1 MVKVMPNKPESECN
15 PPLRAKGCG
24 PLRRF
29 GKDRKGVLAIEFAF
43 VIVPFLALMA
53 GIIEFGLSFL
63 VNRTLDYA
71 VAESTRLI
79 KTGQAQKASFD
90 KARFK
95 ADVCANMATFCDNSR
110 LEIDVRT
117 FDNFASIKNLPPMV
131 GNDGSFA
138 GGMNYTNSTGGQIVV
153 ARAVYT
159 WPMFTALLGT
169 DPGDAGTKRFLYSTQ
184 VFRNEPFP
192 W

>member
-1 MVKVMPNKPESECN
+1 MTLQPGTSDLARKKITRSN
-15 PPLRAKGCG
+15 PLR
-24 PLRRF
+24 PFWR
-29 GKDRKGVLAIEFAF
+29 DRKGVAAIEFAL
-43 VIVPFLALMA
+43 VGIPFLALMA
-53 GIIEFGLSFL
+53 GIIEFGLSFI
-63 VNRTLDYA
+63 VNRTLDHA

-90 KARFK
+90 KAKFK
-95 ADVCANMATFCDNSR
+95 ADVCANMSAFCDPAK

-117 FDNFASIKNLPPMV
+117 FDSFASVKNLPPMV
-131 GNDGSFA
+131 GGDGNFA
-138 GGMNYTNSTGGQIVV
+138 GGMNYTQSSGGQIIV
-153 ARAVYT
+153 ARAVYA

-169 DPGDAGTKRFLYSTQ
+169 APGDSGTTRYLYSTQ